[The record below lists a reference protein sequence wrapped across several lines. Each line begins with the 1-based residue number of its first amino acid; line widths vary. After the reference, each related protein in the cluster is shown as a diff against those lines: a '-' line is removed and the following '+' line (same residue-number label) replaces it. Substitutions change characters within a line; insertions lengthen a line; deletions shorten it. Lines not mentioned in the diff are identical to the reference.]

1 MNISEIMHRRVWVF
15 KGEDLVEQALK
26 IMNEKKI
33 NGAPVVDEDNH
44 LIGMVVKADIYRFLS
59 DPGHY
64 QSYPLNRVISKEVI
78 TATKDEDIITV
89 GKKLRNNN
97 IVALPV
103 VEDQRVIG
111 LVSVEDIV
119 DYFIDKYEQ

>member
-1 MNISEIMHRRVWVF
+1 MNISEIMHKRVLVF
-15 KGEDLVEQALK
+15 KGVDLVEQALK
-26 IMNEKKI
+26 TMNEKKI
-33 NGAPVVDEDNH
+33 NGAPVVDEDNN

-64 QSYPLNRVISKEVI
+64 QSYPLNRVMSTDVI
-78 TATKDEDIITV
+78 TASKDEGIIAV
-89 GKKLRNNN
+89 GKKLRSNN

-103 VEDQRVIG
+103 VDGQRVIG

-119 DYFIDKYEQ
+119 DYFIDKCK

>member
-1 MNISEIMHRRVWVF
+1 MNISEIMHKRVLVF
-15 KGEDLVEQALK
+15 KGVDLVEQALK
-26 IMNEKKI
+26 TMNEKKI
-33 NGAPVVDEDNH
+33 NGAPVVDEDNN

-64 QSYPLNRVISKEVI
+64 QSYPLNRVMSTDVI
-78 TATKDEDIITV
+78 TASKDEGIIAV
-89 GKKLRNNN
+89 GKKLRSNN

-103 VEDQRVIG
+103 MDGQRVIG

-119 DYFIDKYEQ
+119 DYFIDKCE